1 MGVLWQNIQCVLEV
15 VLHWQLGT
23 CNTHRS
29 LTYNRLEECLQPISV
44 EIKKTIYEMM
54 SIVFQPGGC
63 TTCLPTRTTKSV
75 DTNTEGDDVNVYLRP
90 EEVHRDVRYNHL
102 DD

>member
-1 MGVLWQNIQCVLEV
+1 
-15 VLHWQLGT
+15 
-23 CNTHRS
+23 
-29 LTYNRLEECLQPISV
+29 
-44 EIKKTIYEMM
+44 M

-90 EEVHRDVRYNHL
+90 EEVHQDVRYNHL